1 MLMTIDRQVWN
12 DKYMHMLIL
21 FPFFNVFFL
30 KLLSGCF
37 SLLKMYLCL
46 KNVLG
51 CFRCPQFSK
60 LDGNCHLERDILNPC
75 CMKRV
80 CDPTKITVAPSPGVT
95 PKPVPRESH
104 LETQFSLKQSKLLV
118 AYSMSIK
125 YKWQIQKNWG
135 VLQVSGIILNS
146 AMYIQSLQY
155 EFSVKDDFFQK

>member
-1 MLMTIDRQVWN
+1 MDHFLVPPILKIGKGQKWN
-12 DKYMHMLIL
+12 AYDNWQTGVKWQIHVHMLIL
-21 FPFFNVFFL
+21 FSFLNVFFL

-80 CDPTKITVAPSPGVT
+80 CDPTKITVAPSPGFT

-104 LETQFSLKQSKLLV
+104 LETQFSL
-118 AYSMSIK
+118 
-125 YKWQIQKNWG
+125 
-135 VLQVSGIILNS
+135 
-146 AMYIQSLQY
+146 
-155 EFSVKDDFFQK
+155 